1 MNVNTNTTTK
11 NLLDTPIEYLK
22 GVGPKRAEI
31 LNKELQIFT
40 FGDLLNHFPFRYIDK
55 TKVHLVSEISP
66 ESTFIQIKG
75 KLSMPILI
83 GEGRGKRLS
92 AFLTDENHDSIEL
105 SMVSE
110 RRRRKNLPQSR
121 RHLHSLWQTQSV

>member
-22 GVGPKRAEI
+22 GVGPKRAEM
-31 LNKELQIFT
+31 LNKELQMFT

-92 AFLTDENHDSIEL
+92 AFLTDENH
-105 SMVSE
+105 
-110 RRRRKNLPQSR
+110 
-121 RHLHSLWQTQSV
+121 